1 MIEASYTL
9 DIDVGVD
16 EVWSFV
22 EVIPN
27 WAHFLVGFQKLD
39 LVDDRRSIWTLRGDV
54 GVLAREVDLQADIT
68 VWEPGRRAEFT
79 ITGLTERIT
88 GQGSFDIE
96 PVDAPSVP
104 GAAAAVGPTDGS
116 PTDGSPT
123 DGSPASGEQR
133 RPERGDEQTRPGLLR
148 RIRFAVAG
156 RLLRWLNRRRATHP
170 PAVDGQQAGPTAGHG
185 QPAAATGA
193 AAVGREAGPPTS
205 ARTGRSRLRFHLQL
219 TPGGP
224 MAPMVELLM
233 GPMVEPTAEDFLR
246 NIRQALE
253 ARRASA

>member
-88 GQGSFDIE
+88 GQGSFDIVPIDE
-96 PVDAPSVP
+96 PSVP
-104 GAAAAVGPTDGS
+104 GDATAADPGDGS
-116 PTDGSPT
+116 SASADGTS
-123 DGSPASGEQR
+123 ASGEPR
-133 RPERGDEQTRPGLLR
+133 RSESEEQTRPGLLR
-148 RIRFAVAG
+148 RIRFALAG

-170 PAVDGQQAGPTAGHG
+170 PAGSAAGS
-185 QPAAATGA
+185 PAAAGQESTTPTPS
-193 AAVGREAGPPTS
+193 GPP
-205 ARTGRSRLRFHLQL
+205 RTDRSRLRFHLQL
-219 TPGGP
+219 TPQGP

>member
-96 PVDAPSVP
+96 PIDVPSVP
-104 GAAAAVGPTDGS
+104 GDATAAGPADGS
-116 PTDGSPT
+116 PA
-123 DGSPASGEQR
+123 DGSPASGRQR
-133 RPERGDEQTRPGLLR
+133 RPEPGDEQTRPGLLR

-170 PAVDGQQAGPTAGHG
+170 PAGPAAADG
-185 QPAAATGA
+185 QPAAATEA
-193 AAVGREAGPPTS
+193 AAVDQEPGPPTS
-205 ARTGRSRLRFHLQL
+205 PRTGRSRLRFHLQL

>member
-96 PVDAPSVP
+96 PLDVPTSAPGGATAAGPADASQ
-104 GAAAAVGPTDGS
+104 A
-116 PTDGSPT
+116 
-123 DGSPASGEQR
+123 DGSPANGSPTSGEQR
-133 RPERGDEQTRPGLLR
+133 RPARGDEQTRPGLLR

-170 PAVDGQQAGPTAGHG
+170 PAGPVAADGP
-185 QPAAATGA
+185 PAAATEA
-193 AAVGREAGPPTS
+193 AAVDRESGPPTS
-205 ARTGRSRLRFHLQL
+205 PRTGRSRLRFHLQL

>member
-9 DIDVGVD
+9 EIDVGVD

-27 WAHFLVGFQKLD
+27 WAHLLVGFRKLD
-39 LVDDRRSIWTLRGDV
+39 VVDDRRSVWTLRGDV
-54 GVLAREVDLQADIT
+54 GILAREVELQADIT

-88 GQGSFDIE
+88 GQGSFELESAE
-96 PVDAPSVP
+96 PASAPS
-104 GAAAAVGPTDGS
+104 AAAAAATAAADAAQPAPS
-116 PTDGSPT
+116 
-123 DGSPASGEQR
+123 ASGRTEAA
-133 RPERGDEQTRPGLLR
+133 EARGDRARPGLLR

-156 RLLRWLNRRRATHP
+156 RLLRWLNRRRTTGPQQVGPPPVGPAPVDHP
-170 PAVDGQQAGPTAGHG
+170 P
-185 QPAAATGA
+185 TG
-193 AAVGREAGPPTS
+193 S
-205 ARTGRSRLRFHLQL
+205 APGRSRLRFHLQL

-224 MAPMVELLM
+224 MAPMIELLM

-253 ARRASA
+253 GRRTSA

>member
-96 PVDAPSVP
+96 PIDVPSGPGDAT
-104 GAAAAVGPTDGS
+104 AAGS
-116 PTDGSPT
+116 AGGST
-123 DGSPASGEQR
+123 AYGSPADGSATSGDQR

-170 PAVDGQQAGPTAGHG
+170 PAGSAANP
-185 QPAAATGA
+185 PAAANPPEATDH
-193 AAVGREAGPPTS
+193 VSGRPTSAGPP
-205 ARTGRSRLRFHLQL
+205 RTGRSRLRFHLQL

>member
-1 MIEASYTL
+1 MIEANYTL
-9 DIDVGVD
+9 EIDVDVD

-27 WAHFLVGFQKLD
+27 WAHLLVGFRKLD
-39 LVDDRRSIWTLRGDV
+39 VVDDRRSVWTLRGDV
-54 GVLAREVDLQADIT
+54 GILAREVELQADIT

-88 GQGSFDIE
+88 GQGSFELESAE
-96 PVDAPSVP
+96 PVSPPPTGTAAAETAEPAPS
-104 GAAAAVGPTDGS
+104 
-116 PTDGSPT
+116 
-123 DGSPASGEQR
+123 ASGRTEAAE
-133 RPERGDEQTRPGLLR
+133 PRGDRARPGLLR

-156 RLLRWLNRRRATHP
+156 RLLRWLNRRRTTGPQPTGPQPTGPQPTGPAAVDHP
-170 PAVDGQQAGPTAGHG
+170 P
-185 QPAAATGA
+185 TG
-193 AAVGREAGPPTS
+193 S
-205 ARTGRSRLRFHLQL
+205 APGRSRLRFHLEL

-224 MAPMVELLM
+224 MAPMIELLM

-253 ARRASA
+253 GRRTSA